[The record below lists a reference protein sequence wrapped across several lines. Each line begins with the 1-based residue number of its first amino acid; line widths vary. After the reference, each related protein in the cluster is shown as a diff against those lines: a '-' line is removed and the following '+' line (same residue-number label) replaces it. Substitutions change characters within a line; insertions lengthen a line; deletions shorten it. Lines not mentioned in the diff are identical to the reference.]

1 MNVRGKRIAAV
12 PDPLEVDEVITKKL
26 CVRDQYCLPENA
38 GTAGQV
44 IKYPAAGDQLE
55 WADLGDIANVLQ
67 REVLFESVSLADFQ
81 GTVAG
86 FPTEYNREFKDITL
100 SSVLP
105 SVQQAFPWAGQ
116 SFKCQQYIQEPLS
129 VPGNEWDELGLG
141 GGSLPGIV
149 FQHLHGPVVPIATQ
163 NWREADYVELT
174 VRITSGG
181 VGAPP
186 TIEEYFDI
194 FVVFQGPGDLPPPDP
209 VFNAD
214 YALAVGTRFRI
225 AENVRSWGTEEDKQ
239 GINNQFSFRINPKRV
254 GQSTHFKVVFQH
266 KGSNYGQVA
275 NHWLSHGVSPDGHL
289 SIFGS
294 IVAALKVSLVVTA
307 DGEGVV
313 LPENQINHLNIQ
325 NVGVNTHAQLD
336 AHVLDYES
344 KVDQDVRTTANPS
357 FNGLTVYNPV
367 GATFLNMKSGS
378 TNILAFQDGAGSTKQ
393 FVGCVTLNEEVTFSH
408 ASNNRYLIGRAGPP
422 YQAEAPNGLQ
432 VLGGLRLTNYDLP
445 ASNATGEPYDVLVL
459 NSAKTAL
466 EFKRNRALFSA
477 SQSALVPV
485 GVGVTFTVE
494 YDTLHAN
501 DNFVYDGTSTLT
513 VQETGLY
520 QMHFRA
526 VFQFTETAPA
536 GTLGA
541 LAYIVAAGAQVGA
554 HRIVVSNPQPGAQQT
569 YTLEC
574 NALRYLTAGVH
585 TIFAQVV
592 NGSSNDAITLVPNA
606 GGISLSVFRL

>member
-1 MNVRGKRIAAV
+1 MNVRGKRNAVAV

-26 CVRDQYCLPENA
+26 CVRDQYCFPEAA

-44 IKYPAAGDQLE
+44 IKFPVSGDQLE
-55 WADLGDIANVLQ
+55 WSDLGDVANVLQ

-81 GTVAG
+81 GTIAG

-116 SFKCQQYIQEPLS
+116 SFKVQQYIQEPLS

-149 FQHLHGPVVPIATQ
+149 FQHLHGPVVPIAAQ
-163 NWREADYVELT
+163 NWKEADYVELT

-194 FVVFQGPGDLPPPDP
+194 FVVFQGPSDPVPPDP

-266 KGSNYGQVA
+266 RGSNYGQVA

-344 KVDQDVRTTANPS
+344 KVDQDVRTTANPT
-357 FNGLTVYNPV
+357 FNGLSDV
-367 GATFLNMKSGS
+367 AALD
-378 TNILAFQDGAGSTKQ
+378 DG
-393 FVGCVTLNEEVTFSH
+393 TFS
-408 ASNNRYLIGRAGPP
+408 GRRWLNKAICGLCHSQRRGDIQSCIQQPVPHWPHRPP
-422 YQAEAPNGLQ
+422 IPGRVSQRSPGFGWSETHK
-432 VLGGLRLTNYDLP
+432 LRL
-445 ASNATGEPYDVLVL
+445 AS
-459 NSAKTAL
+459 KQC
-466 EFKRNRALFSA
+466 KWRAL
-477 SQSALVPV
+477 
-485 GVGVTFTVE
+485 
-494 YDTLHAN
+494 
-501 DNFVYDGTSTLT
+501 
-513 VQETGLY
+513 
-520 QMHFRA
+520 
-526 VFQFTETAPA
+526 
-536 GTLGA
+536 
-541 LAYIVAAGAQVGA
+541 
-554 HRIVVSNPQPGAQQT
+554 
-569 YTLEC
+569 
-574 NALRYLTAGVH
+574 
-585 TIFAQVV
+585 
-592 NGSSNDAITLVPNA
+592 
-606 GGISLSVFRL
+606 